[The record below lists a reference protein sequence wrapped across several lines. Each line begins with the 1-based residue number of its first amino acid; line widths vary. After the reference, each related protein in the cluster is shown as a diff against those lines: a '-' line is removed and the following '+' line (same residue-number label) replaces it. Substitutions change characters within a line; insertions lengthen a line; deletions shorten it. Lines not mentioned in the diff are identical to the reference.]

1 MITYA
6 NTLAHAADMIQT
18 TVAYHCTHTTPPTY
32 THGGDG
38 YDVGDDNIAMMKLV
52 MMIPNTVMMTVMVY
66 MTMAMMVMLLMA
78 TRHTLP

>member
-1 MITYA
+1 M
-6 NTLAHAADMIQT
+6 
-18 TVAYHCTHTTPPTY
+18 PTY
-32 THGGDG
+32 NSTYIYARGDG
-38 YDVGDDNIAMMKLV
+38 YDVGDDTIAMMKLV